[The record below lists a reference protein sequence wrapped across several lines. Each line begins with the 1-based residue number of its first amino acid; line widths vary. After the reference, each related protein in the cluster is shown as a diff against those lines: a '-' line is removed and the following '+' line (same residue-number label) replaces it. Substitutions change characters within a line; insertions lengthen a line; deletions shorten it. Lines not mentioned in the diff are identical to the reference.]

1 MSCTRVGQ
9 LARVWLRQMRVLSLE
24 ISIRDGEA
32 QESVLRRF

>member
-9 LARVWLRQMRVLSLE
+9 LARVWLRQMQVLSLE